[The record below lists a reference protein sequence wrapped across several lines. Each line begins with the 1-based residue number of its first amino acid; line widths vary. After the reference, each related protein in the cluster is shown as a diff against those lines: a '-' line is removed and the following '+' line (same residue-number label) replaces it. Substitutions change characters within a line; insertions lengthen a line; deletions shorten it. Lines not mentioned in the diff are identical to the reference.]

1 MSFPAIFRRLFQKEG
16 AGPLL
21 RKEIIPPHA
30 DTHGAKGGDPIDI
43 TALGGA
49 SAEEL
54 AALAGRFDA
63 GGKVLPA
70 HLPVATKVALGAV
83 RIGGGLSVTAQGL
96 LSASCLIQSRRN
108 GLPVYVRKNGDDSRD
123 GLTEATAVASIARA
137 QAILHT
143 LDFGNVAAQIDVGEG
158 AFDIT
163 NVLFTRVP
171 LCQSFAILSGAGK
184 GKTILTAG
192 VSKPGNQGRIEPS
205 ANWQF
210 RDLTLRATSTAY
222 SAIQVN
228 KGNLVLYNV
237 AVETA
242 GTSTAT
248 LVAASNGGNL
258 ALTNS
263 CSFSGTAAAFVS
275 ADNGAI
281 VYINEG
287 TTTFNGTVTAA
298 TVFAARTSLFLRT
311 PSGSVSGQV
320 TGPRYRVTQNG
331 VIFTNGGG
339 PNTFPGT
346 TAGTSATGGLYV

>member
-1 MSFPAIFRRLFQKEG
+1 MSFPGIFRRLFEKDG
-16 AGPLL
+16 AGPRL

-30 DTHGAKGGDPIDI
+30 DTHAAEGDDPLDLA
-43 TALGGA
+43 ALGGA

-54 AALAGRFDA
+54 ATLAGRFDA

-70 HLPVATKVALGAV
+70 HLPVATKAALGAV

-96 LSASCLIQSRRN
+96 LAASCLVQSRRN

-123 GLTEATAVASIARA
+123 GLTEATAVASVARA

-143 LDFGNVAAQIDVGEG
+143 LDFGNVAARIDVGEG

-192 VSKPGNQGRIEPS
+192 VPKPDNQGRIEPA

-210 RDLTLRATSTAY
+210 KNLTLRGTAAGY
-222 SAIQVN
+222 QVLQVN
-228 KGNLVLYNV
+228 NGNLVLLNV
-237 AVETA
+237 AVETVA
-242 GTSTAT
+242 TAT
-248 LVAASNGGNL
+248 VPLMVASNRGTI
-258 ALTNS
+258 ALSGT
-263 CSFSGTAAAFVS
+263 CSFSGKASHFIG
-275 ADNGAI
+275 ADNVSL
-281 VYINEG
+281 VYING
-287 TTTFNGTVTAA
+287 STTFSGTVTTA
-298 TVFAARTSLFLRT
+298 TVYAARNSLFLIAED
-311 PSGSVSGQV
+311 GSVSGKV
-320 TGPRYRVTQNG
+320 TGPRYTVSQNG
-331 VIFTNGGG
+331 VIFTRGGG
-339 PNTFPGT
+339 PNFFPGT